1 MATGRQ
7 DFSTYQHDLTPP
19 CGLAQHVPGPLV
31 ATPGSYQYRASDAG
45 AGVLG
50 QRGHSI
56 PDKTRQDATTCA
68 HTHLAASTQVLE
80 SIVTPAFCKNKNHF
94 LNNLT

>member
-56 PDKTRQDATTCA
+56 PDKTRRNYMCPHAPGSKYSSARIHCNTRLLQEQK
-68 HTHLAASTQVLE
+68 S
-80 SIVTPAFCKNKNHF
+80 F
-94 LNNLT
+94 LK